1 MADDVKETQKPPVQV
16 PAEVVAERRE
26 IVKHEKSL
34 EKLGAFEIAFQM
46 LKLAKNNEKQ
56 NIFLDAGRGN
66 PNWIQTISRLAFAR
80 IVEFGVHES
89 EQTMHQRDLAGYTK
103 LMGIGVRF
111 RHFLSPEEN
120 EVDQFLLDALNYCEE
135 RFGFNPDS
143 FIKELV
149 DGAIGN
155 DYPVPSRVLAHTGI
169 ILNAYLASTLY
180 HHVDGT
186 KLALKTQVFPTEGGT
201 AAIAYIFNSLKE
213 NKLIHRG
220 DRVIINTPI
229 FTPYLSIPQLNDYEL
244 QRINLNSR
252 EEDHWQLEPE
262 AIGKLNDS
270 NVKVL
275 MLVNPSN
282 PGAMA
287 LSPQSLD
294 AIKTAV
300 TKNPDLMIVTDDVYG
315 TFAEQFESVYAVV
328 PNNTLLV
335 YSYSKLFGATG
346 WRLGVI
352 AAHEDNVFDRLIAKL
367 PDNQKAELNKRY
379 GHIALHPENMKFIDR
394 MVADSRSVGLYH
406 TAGLSTPQQI
416 MEVLFSLAHLLNESV
431 DGADQDHYIA
441 EAKAIVDTRYQL
453 LNKGLGISGF
463 NSPHNTKYYSLIDI
477 YELARQYYGTEF
489 ANWLRD
495 NFTQLDFLY
504 KLSKR
509 YGTVLMNGVGF
520 GSKPGILRVSEANLP
535 DEAYSMIASDIR
547 GLMASYHT
555 RWMKEVPHQA

>member
-1 MADDVKETQKPPVQV
+1 M
-16 PAEVVAERRE
+16 
-26 IVKHEKSL
+26 
-34 EKLGAFEIAFQM
+34 
-46 LKLAKNNEKQ
+46 
-56 NIFLDAGRGN
+56 
-66 PNWIQTISRLAFAR
+66 
-80 IVEFGVHES
+80 
-89 EQTMHQRDLAGYTK
+89 
-103 LMGIGVRF
+103 
-111 RHFLSPEEN
+111 
-120 EVDQFLLDALNYCEE
+120 
-135 RFGFNPDS
+135 
-143 FIKELV
+143 
-149 DGAIGN
+149 
-155 DYPVPSRVLAHTGI
+155 
-169 ILNAYLASTLY
+169 
-180 HHVDGT
+180 
-186 KLALKTQVFPTEGGT
+186 
-201 AAIAYIFNSLKE
+201 
-213 NKLIHRG
+213 
-220 DRVIINTPI
+220 
-229 FTPYLSIPQLNDYEL
+229 SIPQLNDYEL

-252 EEDHWQLEPE
+252 EEDHWQLAPE

-287 LSPQSLD
+287 LSSQSLD
-294 AIKTAV
+294 AIKAAV
-300 TKNPDLMIVTDDVYG
+300 TKNPDLMIITDDVYG

-346 WRLGVI
+346 WRIGVI

-394 MVADSRSVGLYH
+394 MVADSRSIGLYH

-463 NSPHNTKYYSLIDI
+463 NSPHNTEYYSLIDI

-520 GSKPGILRVSEANLP
+520 GSKPGLLRVSEANLP

>member
-1 MADDVKETQKPPVQV
+1 MADDVKETQKSPVQV

-89 EQTMHQRDLAGYTK
+89 EQTMHQRDLAGYTQ
-103 LMGIGVRF
+103 LMGISVRF

-135 RFGFNPDS
+135 RFGFNSDS
-143 FIKELV
+143 FVKELV

-155 DYPVPSRVLAHTGI
+155 DYPVPSRVLAHTET

-252 EEDHWQLEPE
+252 EEDHWQLAPE

-287 LSPQSLD
+287 LSSQSLD
-294 AIKTAV
+294 AIKAAV
-300 TKNPDLMIVTDDVYG
+300 TKNPDLMIITDDVYG

-346 WRLGVI
+346 WRIGVI
-352 AAHEDNVFDRLIAKL
+352 AAHEDNVFDKLIAKL

-394 MVADSRSVGLYH
+394 MVADSRSIGLYH

-441 EAKAIVDTRYQL
+441 EAKSIVDTRYQL
-453 LNKGLGISGF
+453 LNKGLGINGF
-463 NSPHNTKYYSLIDI
+463 NSPHNTEYYSLIDI

>member
-1 MADDVKETQKPPVQV
+1 MADDVKETQKSPVQV

-34 EKLGAFEIAFQM
+34 EKLGAFEIASQM

-103 LMGIGVRF
+103 LMGISVRF

-120 EVDQFLLDALNYCEE
+120 EVDQFLFDALNYCEE

-143 FIKELV
+143 FVKELV

-155 DYPVPSRVLAHTGI
+155 DYPVPSRVLAHTET

-252 EEDHWQLEPE
+252 EEDHWQLAPE

-287 LSPQSLD
+287 LSSQSLD
-294 AIKTAV
+294 AIKAAV
-300 TKNPDLMIVTDDVYG
+300 TKNPDLMIITDDVYG

-346 WRLGVI
+346 WRIGVI

-394 MVADSRSVGLYH
+394 MVADSRSIGLYH

-463 NSPHNTKYYSLIDI
+463 NSPHNTEYYSLIDI

>member
-120 EVDQFLLDALNYCEE
+120 EIDQFLLDALNYCEE

-143 FIKELV
+143 FVKELV
-149 DGAIGN
+149 DGVIGN

-287 LSPQSLD
+287 LSSQSLD

-300 TKNPDLMIVTDDVYG
+300 TKNPDLMIITDDVYG

-520 GSKPGILRVSEANLP
+520 GSKPGILRVSESNLP

-555 RWMKEVPHQA
+555 RWMREVPHQA

>member
-1 MADDVKETQKPPVQV
+1 MADDVKGTQKSPVQV
-16 PAEVVAERRE
+16 PAEVAAERRK
-26 IVKHEKSL
+26 IVDYEKNL

-56 NIFLDAGRGN
+56 NIFLNAGRGN
-66 PNWIQTISRLAFAR
+66 PNWIQTISRLAFGR

-89 EQTMHQRDLAGYTK
+89 EQTMHQRDLAGYTR
-103 LMGIGVRF
+103 LMGIGIRF

-120 EVDQFLLDALNYCEE
+120 EADHFLLDALNYCEE
-135 RFGFNPDS
+135 RFGFNSDS
-143 FIKELV
+143 FVKELV

-155 DYPVPSRVLAHTGI
+155 NYPVPSRVLTHTET

-186 KLALKTQVFPTEGGT
+186 KLALKTQLFPTEGGT
-201 AAIAYIFNSLKE
+201 AAITYIFNSLKE
-213 NKLIHRG
+213 NKLIHKG

-229 FTPYLSIPQLNDYEL
+229 FTPYLSIPQLNDYDL
-244 QRINLNSR
+244 QRIDLSSR
-252 EEDHWQLEPE
+252 EEDHWQLAPE
-262 AIGKLNDS
+262 AISKLNDS
-270 NVKVL
+270 NVKLL

-287 LSPQSLD
+287 LSSRDLD
-294 AIKTAV
+294 AIKEAV
-300 TKNPDLMIVTDDVYG
+300 AKNPDLMIVTDDVYG

-346 WRLGVI
+346 WRIGLI
-352 AAHEDNVFDRLIAKL
+352 AAHKDNVFDRLIAKL
-367 PDNQKAELNKRY
+367 PSNEKEELSKRY
-379 GHIALHPENMKFIDR
+379 GRIALHPENMKFIDR

-416 MEVLFSLAHLLNESV
+416 MEVLFSLAHLLNESS
-431 DGADQDHYIA
+431 DGADLDHYIA
-441 EAKAIVDTRYQL
+441 EAKSIVNTRYQL
-453 LNKGLGISGF
+453 LNKGLGISSF

-477 YELARQYYGTEF
+477 YDLATQYYGTEF

-509 YGTVLMNGVGF
+509 YGAVLMNGVGF

-547 GLMASYHT
+547 SLMENYHT
-555 RWMKEVPHQA
+555 RWMKEERHEA

>member
-1 MADDVKETQKPPVQV
+1 MADDVKETQKSSVQV
-16 PAEVVAERRE
+16 PAEVIAERRE

-89 EQTMHQRDLAGYTK
+89 EQTMHQRDLAGYTQ
-103 LMGIGVRF
+103 LMGISVRF
-111 RHFLSPEEN
+111 HHFLSPEEN

-135 RFGFNPDS
+135 RFGFNSDS
-143 FIKELV
+143 FVKELV

-155 DYPVPSRVLAHTGI
+155 DYPVPSRVLAHTET

-252 EEDHWQLEPE
+252 EEDHWQLAPE

-270 NVKVL
+270 SVKVL

-287 LSPQSLD
+287 LSSQSLD
-294 AIKTAV
+294 AIKAAV
-300 TKNPDLMIVTDDVYG
+300 TKNPDLMIITDDVYG

-346 WRLGVI
+346 WRIGVI
-352 AAHEDNVFDRLIAKL
+352 AAHEDNVFDKLIAKL
-367 PDNQKAELNKRY
+367 PDNQMMREPFR
-379 GHIALHPENMKFIDR
+379 
-394 MVADSRSVGLYH
+394 
-406 TAGLSTPQQI
+406 
-416 MEVLFSLAHLLNESV
+416 
-431 DGADQDHYIA
+431 
-441 EAKAIVDTRYQL
+441 
-453 LNKGLGISGF
+453 
-463 NSPHNTKYYSLIDI
+463 
-477 YELARQYYGTEF
+477 
-489 ANWLRD
+489 
-495 NFTQLDFLY
+495 
-504 KLSKR
+504 
-509 YGTVLMNGVGF
+509 
-520 GSKPGILRVSEANLP
+520 
-535 DEAYSMIASDIR
+535 
-547 GLMASYHT
+547 
-555 RWMKEVPHQA
+555 

>member
-1 MADDVKETQKPPVQV
+1 MADDVKETQKSPVQV
-16 PAEVVAERRE
+16 PAEVAAERRQ

-89 EQTMHQRDLAGYTK
+89 EQTMHQRDLAGYTQ
-103 LMGIGVRF
+103 LMGISVRF

-135 RFGFNPDS
+135 RFGFNSDS
-143 FIKELV
+143 FVKELV

-155 DYPVPSRVLAHTGI
+155 DYPVPSRVLAHTET

-252 EEDHWQLEPE
+252 EEDHWQLAPE

-287 LSPQSLD
+287 LSSQSLD
-294 AIKTAV
+294 AIKAAV
-300 TKNPDLMIVTDDVYG
+300 TKNPDLMIITDDVYG

-346 WRLGVI
+346 WRIGVI

-367 PDNQKAELNKRY
+367 PDNQKAELDKRY

-394 MVADSRSVGLYH
+394 MVADSRSIGLYH

-441 EAKAIVDTRYQL
+441 EAKSIVDTRYQL
-453 LNKGLGISGF
+453 LNKGLGINGF

>member
-1 MADDVKETQKPPVQV
+1 MADDVKETQKSPVQV

-89 EQTMHQRDLAGYTK
+89 EQTMHQRDLAGYTQ
-103 LMGIGVRF
+103 LMGISVRF

-135 RFGFNPDS
+135 RFGFNSDS
-143 FIKELV
+143 FVKELV

-155 DYPVPSRVLAHTGI
+155 DYPVPSRVLAHTET

-252 EEDHWQLEPE
+252 EEDHWQLAPE

-287 LSPQSLD
+287 LSSQSLD
-294 AIKTAV
+294 AIKAAV
-300 TKNPDLMIVTDDVYG
+300 TKNPDLMIITDDVYG

-346 WRLGVI
+346 WRIGVI

-367 PDNQKAELNKRY
+367 PDNQKAELDKRY

-394 MVADSRSVGLYH
+394 MVADSRSIGLYH

-441 EAKAIVDTRYQL
+441 EAKSIVDTRYQL
-453 LNKGLGISGF
+453 LNKGLGISSF
-463 NSPHNTKYYSLIDI
+463 NSPHNTEYYSLIDI